1 MNKESF
7 WLNKPVTI
15 SNIAPKHILEADK
28 LLLKIN
34 KELESNR
41 FQLDYT
47 VIDSTDLTKDKIT
60 NIVNFINKNYITS
73 DDDSFKLVYTDELF
87 SFYCY
92 NAIIIEFY
100 PKGKNVTI
108 GYVIGKKSNISLYHE
123 LFESSEVNFLCV
135 IPNLR
140 SLGISSYMINALT
153 REIVIRYNI
162 NTAHYTIS
170 TKIKS
175 PHFGEKKVY
184 HRFINIP
191 QLFKTEFVE
200 NVDQKLLIK
209 TYNTFGCSNKFK
221 STHSVKY
228 INDKLID
235 DKLIDDKL
243 IDELYDNYI
252 RYCKDTYDIYEKIE
266 VGEFKRSFNNKMFH
280 HFIIYKNKEIKGYVC
295 LFRLDSFNN
304 NTNYGQRSGFYYY
317 MFFNDNY
324 NDTDNYNDNLINNL
338 EFINDYIYNN
348 NIFDVLTFS
357 DIFDIDYNKLKCIRG
372 SGILRY
378 YFYNMTCSQI
388 QNNKNGVITI

>member
-1 MNKESF
+1 MNKDSF

-15 SNIAPKHILEADK
+15 SKSNSKPKNILESDE
-28 LLLKIN
+28 LLFKIN

-41 FQLDYT
+41 FQLDYR
-47 VIDSTDLTKDKIT
+47 VIDSNDLTKDKIT
-60 NIVNFINKNYITS
+60 SIVNFINKNYITS
-73 DDDSFKLVYTDELF
+73 DDDSFKLIYTDELF

-100 PKGKNVTI
+100 PKGKNTTI
-108 GYVIGKKSNISLYHE
+108 GYVIGKKSNISLYHD

-135 IPNLR
+135 VPNLR

-162 NTAHYTIS
+162 NTAHYTIA

-175 PHFGEKKVY
+175 PYFGEKKFY
-184 HRFINIP
+184 HRFINIS

-200 NVDQKLLIK
+200 NVDQNLLIK
-209 TYNTFGCSNKFK
+209 AYNTFGCSNKFK

-228 INDKLID
+228 INDELID
-235 DKLIDDKL
+235 DNLIH
-243 IDELYDNYI
+243 ELYDNYI
-252 RYCKDTYDIYEKIE
+252 RYCKNTYHIYEQIT
-266 VGEFKRSFNNKMFH
+266 VSEFKRSFNNKIFH
-280 HFIIYKNKEIKGYVC
+280 HFIVYKNKEIKGYVC

-304 NTNYGQRSGFYYY
+304 NTKHGQRSGFYYY
-317 MFFNDNY
+317 MFFNDN
-324 NDTDNYNDNLINNL
+324 DNNNNNNNTQNNLINNL
-338 EFINDYIYNN
+338 EFINEYIYNN

-372 SGILRY
+372 TGILRY
-378 YFYNMTCSQI
+378 YFYNLSCSQI
-388 QNNKNGVITI
+388 QNTKNGVITI